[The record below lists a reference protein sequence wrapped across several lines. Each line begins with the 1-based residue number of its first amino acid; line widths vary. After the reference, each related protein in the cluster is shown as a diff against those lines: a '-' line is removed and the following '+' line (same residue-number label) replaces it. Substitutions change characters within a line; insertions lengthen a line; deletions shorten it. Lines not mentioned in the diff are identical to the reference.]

1 MTKTTDRASART
13 HACAV
18 RLLRDGHD
26 PTTIADALF
35 LEALA
40 LWGAAYGP
48 VAQLAA
54 QQLLAAIVAHQG
66 SANGD

>member
-1 MTKTTDRASART
+1 MTKTERASART
-13 HACAV
+13 HRPACI
-18 RLLRDGHD
+18 LLREGCD

-40 LWGAAYGP
+40 LWGAANGP

-54 QQLLAAIVAHQG
+54 QRLLAAIVAHQE
-66 SANGD
+66 AR